1 MLTRL
6 DSLSHRAI
14 LPRMGITAGRVGHA
28 PEPGTP
34 GVEPYDPTAV
44 LATPRGRAWRSMRSN
59 PAFWLGTALIAVVV
73 GLAVFAPLIAP
84 HDPNHQ
90 FRRDAAGQLIRH
102 PLGPSAMFP
111 LGTDPVGRDYLS
123 RLLHGGRTSLIIGI
137 GANLIAILIGVA
149 VGSVAGFVRNP
160 RVRLPGGG
168 SLEVPVESLLMR
180 LTDLALAFPALLL
193 AIALA
198 AVFRPSVGLV
208 IGIIAGILWATTA
221 RIVYGRVLI
230 LGEAEFVEAARAVG
244 VSNLRIL
251 SRHVLPHVAPLVV
264 VYGSL
269 GIAATILFETTLS
282 FLGAG
287 VPAKTPTWGTMIS
300 DHITWYATEPRLVAI
315 PGLAIMITI
324 LGFTLLGDALRD
336 ALDPHSHR

>member
-1 MLTRL
+1 M
-6 DSLSHRAI
+6 
-14 LPRMGITAGRVGHA
+14 
-28 PEPGTP
+28 P
-34 GVEPYDPTAV
+34 GVEPQDPTAA
-44 LATPRGRAWRSMRSN
+44 LATPRGRAWRSLRAN
-59 PAFWLGTALIAVVV
+59 PTFWVGAALVAVMIA
-73 GLAVFAPLIAP
+73 LAVLAPLIAP

-90 FRRDAAGQLIRH
+90 YRRDEGGQLIRH

-111 LGTDPVGRDYLS
+111 LGTDLSGRDYLS
-123 RLLHGGRTSLIIGI
+123 RLLYGARTSLIIGI
-137 GANLIAILIGVA
+137 GANLTAIFIGVA
-149 VGSVAGFVRNP
+149 IGSIAGFVRNP
-160 RVRLPGGG
+160 RLRLPGGRTVRIP
-168 SLEVPVESLLMR
+168 LESLLMR

-251 SRHVLPHVAPLVV
+251 SRHVLPHVAPLIV

-287 VPAKTPTWGTMIS
+287 VPANTPSWGTLIS
-300 DHITWYATEPRLVAI
+300 DHISWYATEPRLVAL

-324 LGFTLLGDALRD
+324 LGFTFLGDALRD
-336 ALDPHSHR
+336 ALDPRSHR

>member
-1 MLTRL
+1 MV
-6 DSLSHRAI
+6 
-14 LPRMGITAGRVGHA
+14 ITAGSAGHA
-28 PEPGTP
+28 PEFGTP
-34 GVEPYDPTAV
+34 GVETHDPTAV
-44 LATPRGRAWRSMRSN
+44 LATPRGRAWRSLRGN
-59 PAFWLGTALIAVVV
+59 PAFWVGTALVAFVVT
-73 GLAVFAPLIAP
+73 LAVLAPVIAP

-90 FRRDAAGQLIRH
+90 YRRDDAGQLIRH
-102 PLGPSAMFP
+102 PLGPSGMFP

-123 RLLHGGRTSLIIGI
+123 RLLYGARTSLIIGI
-137 GANLIAILIGVA
+137 GANLIATLLGVA
-149 VGSVAGFVRNP
+149 IGSIAGFVRNP
-160 RVRLPGGG
+160 QVRLPGGRPVR
-168 SLEVPVESLLMR
+168 VPLESLLMR

-198 AVFRPSVGLV
+198 AVLRPSVGLV

-221 RIVYGRVLI
+221 RIVYGRVLV

-251 SRHVLPHVAPLVV
+251 GRHILPHVAPLVV

-287 VPAKTPTWGTMIS
+287 VPVSTPTWGTMIS
-300 DHITWYATEPRLVAI
+300 DHITWYATEPRLVAL

>member
-1 MLTRL
+1 
-6 DSLSHRAI
+6 
-14 LPRMGITAGRVGHA
+14 MGITAGHVHA
-28 PEPGTP
+28 PELGTP
-34 GVEPYDPTAV
+34 GVEEQDPVAV
-44 LATPRGRAWRSMRSN
+44 LATPRGRAWLSLRGN
-59 PAFWLGTALIAVVV
+59 PAFWAGVALVTFMVAIAV
-73 GLAVFAPLIAP
+73 LAPLLAP
-84 HDPNHQ
+84 HDPNFQ
-90 FRRDAAGQLIRH
+90 FRRDEAGVLIRH

-111 LGTDPVGRDYLS
+111 LGTDPAGRDYLS
-123 RLLHGGRTSLIIGI
+123 RLLFGARTSLIIGI
-137 GANLIAILIGVA
+137 GANLIAIFLGVA

-160 RVRLPGGG
+160 ELRLPFGR
-168 SLEVPVESLLMR
+168 SVRIPVESLLMR

-198 AVFRPSVGLV
+198 AVFRPSIGLV

-287 VPAKTPTWGTMIS
+287 VPARTPTWGTMIA
-300 DHITWYATEPRLVAI
+300 DHITWYATEPRLVAL

>member
-1 MLTRL
+1 
-6 DSLSHRAI
+6 
-14 LPRMGITAGRVGHA
+14 MGITAGRVSHA
-28 PEPGTP
+28 PELETP
-34 GVEPYDPTAV
+34 GLEPQDPVAV
-44 LATPRGRAWRSMRSN
+44 LATPRGRAWRSLRAN
-59 PAFWLGTALIAVVV
+59 PAFWTGVALVAFMAAAAV
-73 GLAVFAPLIAP
+73 LAPVLAP
-84 HDPNHQ
+84 HDPNFQ
-90 FRRDAAGQLIRH
+90 FRRDEAGALIRH

-111 LGTDPVGRDYLS
+111 FGTDPSGRDYLS
-123 RLLHGGRTSLIIGI
+123 RLLFGARTSLVIGI
-137 GANLIAILIGVA
+137 GANLIATVVGVA
-149 VGSVAGFVRNP
+149 IGSVAGFVRNP
-160 RVRLPGGG
+160 QLRLPFGRT
-168 SLEVPVESLLMR
+168 LRIPVESLLMR

-198 AVFRPSVGLV
+198 AVLRPSVGLV

-244 VSNLRIL
+244 VSNVRIL

-269 GIAATILFETTLS
+269 GIAATILFETSLS

-287 VPAKTPTWGTMIS
+287 VPARTPSWGTMIS
-300 DHITWYATEPRLVAI
+300 DHITWYATEPRLVAL

-336 ALDPHSHR
+336 ALDPHGHR

>member
-1 MLTRL
+1 M
-6 DSLSHRAI
+6 
-14 LPRMGITAGRVGHA
+14 ITAGSAGRA
-28 PEPGTP
+28 PELGNP
-34 GVEPYDPTAV
+34 GVEPHDPTAV
-44 LATPRGRAWRSMRSN
+44 LATPRGRAWLSLRGN
-59 PAFWLGTALIAVVV
+59 PAFWVGAALVTFVVT
-73 GLAVFAPLIAP
+73 LAILAPLIAP
-84 HDPNHQ
+84 HDPNFQ
-90 FRRDAAGQLIRH
+90 FRRDDAGQLIRH

-123 RLLHGGRTSLIIGI
+123 RLLHGARTSLIVGI
-137 GANLIAILIGVA
+137 GANLIAILLGVA
-149 VGSVAGFVRNP
+149 IGSVAGFVRNP
-160 RVRLPGGG
+160 EVRLPAGR
-168 SLEVPVESLLMR
+168 SVRVPLESLLMR

-198 AVFRPSVGLV
+198 AVLRPSVGLV
-208 IGIIAGILWATTA
+208 MGIIAGILWATTA

-251 SRHVLPHVAPLVV
+251 GRHVLPHVAPLVV

-287 VPAKTPTWGTMIS
+287 VPASTPTWGTMIG
-300 DHITWYATEPRLVAI
+300 DHITWYQTEPRLVAL

-324 LGFTLLGDALRD
+324 LGFTLVGDALRD
-336 ALDPHSHR
+336 ALDPHAHR

>member
-1 MLTRL
+1 MV
-6 DSLSHRAI
+6 
-14 LPRMGITAGRVGHA
+14 ITAGSAGSA
-28 PEPGTP
+28 PELGTP
-34 GVEPYDPTAV
+34 GFETHDPTAV
-44 LATPRGRAWRSMRSN
+44 LATPRGRAWHSLRGN
-59 PAFWLGTALIAVVV
+59 PAFWAGAALVVFV
-73 GLAVFAPLIAP
+73 VTLAVLAPLIAP

-90 FRRDAAGQLIRH
+90 YRRDDAGQLIQH

-123 RLLHGGRTSLIIGI
+123 RLLFGARTSLLIGI
-137 GANLIAILIGVA
+137 GANLIATLFGVVIG
-149 VGSVAGFVRNP
+149 SIAGFVRSP
-160 RVRLPGGG
+160 QVRLPGGR
-168 SLEVPVESLLMR
+168 PVRLPLESLLMR

-244 VSNLRIL
+244 VSSLRIL
-251 SRHVLPHVAPLVV
+251 SRHILPHVAPLVV

-287 VPAKTPTWGTMIS
+287 VPPATPTWGTMIG
-300 DHITWYATEPRLVAI
+300 DHITWYATEPRLVAL

-336 ALDPHSHR
+336 ALDPHSHL